1 MFDPN
6 LEVEDVFDALKDL
19 RPRMVEATKYL
30 QSQIAEYKNRIGILQ
45 AQLEML
51 NDALSIDAFNTSKS
65 NINQK
70 G

>member
-6 LEVEDVFDALKDL
+6 LEVDDVFDALKDL
-19 RPRMVEATKYL
+19 RPRMVEANKYL
-30 QSQIAEYKNRIGILQ
+30 QNQIAEYKIRIGILQ
-45 AQLEML
+45 SKLEML
-51 NDALSIDAFNTSKS
+51 NAALALDVFNTSKS